1 MKKTLSESILMKL
14 NEGAT
19 SFSVAGTGSDARVVF
34 NNLVSEAFYEY
45 GHDPY
50 NGTIST
56 TDFDGSVIK
65 IADVYSEEADT
76 KAREYIEKDNNGEK
90 WESRCL
96 DLGELPDQPGVHKY
110 VFYGWAAC

>member
-1 MKKTLSESILMKL
+1 MRKTLSESILMKL
-14 NEGAT
+14 NEGAQ
-19 SFSVAGTGSDARVVF
+19 SFSVASDGTDAREVF
-34 NNLVSEAFYEY
+34 KQLVDEAYYEY

-56 TDFDGSVIK
+56 TDFNGRVIK

-76 KAREYIEKDNNGEK
+76 KAREYIEKDGNGEK

-96 DLGELPDQPGVHKY
+96 DLGELPDQPGVHKF
-110 VFYGWAAC
+110 VFYGWAAI

>member
-1 MKKTLSESILMKL
+1 MRLTESQKIIKYLT
-14 NEGAT
+14 EGAE
-19 SFSVAGTGSDARVVF
+19 SFSVASTGKDAMEVF
-34 NNLVSEAFYEY
+34 NQLVSEAEYEY

-56 TDFDGSVIK
+56 TDFDGRVIW
-65 IADVYSEEADT
+65 IADKYTEESDRL
-76 KAREYIEKDNNGEK
+76 AREYIEKDDNGEK